1 MNYQRLC
8 CIVAACLC
16 LSGISHDAAAVLL
29 GSAQLPDNNIFV
41 PSGSTSSTA
50 RLRFMYDLSTVDPR
64 SVYFDEELVN
74 GSAGTTFTYS
84 SGSDFDKAVALLT
97 NGINDSIYGFAST
110 FESGSG
116 QTENNLFADDMS
128 LNGIDFSGYNVTSF
142 QWVIDAFSITNGNF
156 AHISSSIYVYGS
168 VVPVP
173 AAVWLFGSGLLG
185 LVGLGVSRKGVSPLF

>member
-1 MNYQRLC
+1 
-8 CIVAACLC
+8 
-16 LSGISHDAAAVLL
+16 
-29 GSAQLPDNNIFV
+29 
-41 PSGSTSSTA
+41 
-50 RLRFMYDLSTVDPR
+50 
-64 SVYFDEELVN
+64 
-74 GSAGTTFTYS
+74 
-84 SGSDFDKAVALLT
+84 VALLT

-128 LNGIDFSGYNVTSF
+128 LNGIDFSGYNVASF